1 MQGGGWLLES
11 RPWRSPEGGAGAERL
26 EDAASLALSPNWR
39 WRRAA
44 ATPFF
49 GMGRPWQIARGGT
62 GEADVASNPPRGEP
76 KSSVGERSLLPHGAR
91 ARWRPW
97 PRVPQ
102 ADPVDALAP
111 GARGGGS
118 SRRRF
123 CAPSVLAGGSPC
135 ASTGV
140 ERVSSPMEPEGAEAR
155 AQRRHRPRPWSSCAY
170 RTERGPCLQPP
181 LNAIRGSGGD
191 RASSE
196 AGAVVRALPR
206 PPPWVCMAHV
216 RFGRAEASSPAPSQA
231 EPLELMCVSH

>member
-1 MQGGGWLLES
+1 MQGGGWLLEP
-11 RPWRSPEGGAGAERL
+11 RWRSPAGGAGAERL
-26 EDAASLALSPNWR
+26 EDAASLALPPNWR

-44 ATPFF
+44 GTPSF

-62 GEADVASNPPRGEP
+62 GGGRCGIEPSLREAQVERGGAVAPPPR
-76 KSSVGERSLLPHGAR
+76 SSGALEALAPHAAGRSR
-91 ARWRPW
+91 
-97 PRVPQ
+97 
-102 ADPVDALAP
+102 DALAP

-118 SRRRF
+118 SRRRS

-216 RFGRAEASSPAPSQA
+216 RFIRAEPSSPAPSQA
-231 EPLELMCVSH
+231 APLELMCVSH